1 MKIRKLLT
9 SKEFSNQS
17 LSIENLDSTIFPSI
31 SIQDTLDLFFH
42 DEILK
47 EFKCESCKNFGEAII
62 KRKFSMLPRIL
73 ILHLKRYQYQI
84 MNENLN
90 KSSNNELKENK
101 YNFRLYKNDSIVKIQ
116 KYLTLKFLAD
126 NKTKINGSKKEKEF
140 KFESE
145 NKN

>member
-1 MKIRKLLT
+1 
-9 SKEFSNQS
+9 
-17 LSIENLDSTIFPSI
+17 
-31 SIQDTLDLFFH
+31 
-42 DEILK
+42 
-47 EFKCESCKNFGEAII
+47 
-62 KRKFSMLPRIL
+62 
-73 ILHLKRYQYQI
+73 

-140 KFESE
+140 SE
-145 NKN
+145 RREIRKNKKDEDREFVFVIVK